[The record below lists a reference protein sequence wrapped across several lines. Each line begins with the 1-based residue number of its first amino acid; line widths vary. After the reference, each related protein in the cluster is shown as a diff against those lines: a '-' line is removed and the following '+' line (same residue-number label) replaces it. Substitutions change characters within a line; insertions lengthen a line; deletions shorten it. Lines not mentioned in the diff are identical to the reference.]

1 MLLEGT
7 VHNGSIVLDE
17 FCTLPDGARV
27 EVILKSEPKSTVGDR
42 LLALAGLIDDGPD
55 DLAEQ
60 HDHYLHGTPKR

>member
-55 DLAEQ
+55 DLADQ

>member
-27 EVILKSEPKSTVGDR
+27 EVILKAEPKSTVGDR

>member
-27 EVILKSEPKSTVGDR
+27 EVILKAEPKSTVGDR

-60 HDHYLHGTPKR
+60 HNHYLHGTPKR

>member
-27 EVILKSEPKSTVGDR
+27 EVILKAEPKSTVGDR

-55 DLAEQ
+55 DLADQ

>member
-17 FCTLPDGARV
+17 FCTLPDGAWV

-55 DLAEQ
+55 DLADQ